1 MVLSPSGCLDSPSH
15 ALLTP
20 ERRAAAQAAILQA
33 ALDAILTI
41 DHEGRIV
48 EFNPAAEHIFGHK
61 RNEVLGRDMAG
72 LLIPPRLR
80 EQHHRGLARNL
91 ATGEGP
97 VLGRRIEMPALRSDG
112 VEFPIELAIVRIPG
126 EPPLFTAYVRDLSEA
141 KRAKQT
147 ARVADRRKNEFLSML
162 AHELRNPL
170 APILNSLHVA
180 RHPDTSAA
188 DCEQAL
194 TLADRQARHLARI
207 VDDLLEVSRVMRGTI
222 QMRPQRLDLSNLVQ
236 TTVEDRRSV
245 VEQAG
250 ISLEVNTPA
259 APVWVHGDGIRLAQ
273 VFQNLLD
280 NAAKFT
286 DAGGSVTVRLTID
299 KGSQAV
305 VTVSDTGIGIEPE
318 MLPRLFDVFAQA
330 DRTLARTRGGL
341 GLGLSVVKGLI
352 DLHGGQVA
360 AASKGPGRGAEFT
373 VRLPVEAEPP
383 ALAETSASWP
393 ASATTA
399 APSCQGLRVLVVE
412 DQRDAAASLRML
424 LEMLG
429 HETRVAYTGP
439 DGVRMAAE
447 WRPDIVLCD
456 IGLPGL
462 DGYGVARELRLNPV
476 TAQVRLLALTGYGTD
491 EDRRLTREA
500 GFDVHLTKPVA
511 PETLQDVLTWRG
523 A

>member
-1 MVLSPSGCLDSPSH
+1 MVLSPSGSLDSPSH

-48 EFNPAAEHIFGHK
+48 EFNPAAERIFGHK
-61 RNEVLGRDMAG
+61 RSDVLGRDMAG

-80 EQHHRGLARNL
+80 QQHHRGLARNL

-126 EPPLFTAYVRDLSEA
+126 EPPLFTAYVRDLSGA
-141 KRAKQT
+141 KRAEEAT
-147 ARVADRRKNEFLSML
+147 READRRKDEFLSML

-194 TLADRQARHLARI
+194 TLADRQTRHLTRI
-207 VDDLLEVSRVMRGTI
+207 VDDLLEVSRVMRGKI
-222 QMRPQRLDLSNLVQ
+222 QMRPQRLDLGNLVQ

-250 ISLEVNTPA
+250 LSLGVQTPET
-259 APVWVHGDGIRLAQ
+259 PVWVHGDAIRLAQ

-286 DAGGSVTVRLTID
+286 DAGGSVTVRLAID

-341 GLGLSVVKGLI
+341 GLGLSVVKGLV

-383 ALAETSASWP
+383 ALAETSALWP
-393 ASATTA
+393 TSAATA
-399 APSCQGLRVLVVE
+399 VPLCQRLRVLVVE

-439 DGVRMAAE
+439 DGVRMAAA

-462 DGYGVARELRLNPV
+462 DGYGVARELRLNPI

-511 PETLQDVLTWRG
+511 PETLQDVLAWRG

>member
-1 MVLSPSGCLDSPSH
+1 MVPSAHGRLDSPTH
-15 ALLTP
+15 VLLTA

-41 DHEGRIV
+41 DHHGRIV
-48 EFNPAAEHIFGHK
+48 EFNPAAERIFGHK
-61 RNEVLGRDMAG
+61 RNDVLGRDMAG
-72 LLIPPRLR
+72 LMIPPRLR
-80 EQHHRGLARNL
+80 QQHYRGLAHYL

-126 EPPLFTAYVRDLSEA
+126 EPPLFTGYVRDLSA
-141 KRAKQT
+141 VKRAEEET
-147 ARVADRRKNEFLSML
+147 REANYRKDEFLSML

-180 RHPDTSAA
+180 RQPETTAA
-188 DCEQAL
+188 DREQAL
-194 TLADRQARHLARI
+194 ALVDRQARHLTHI
-207 VDDLLEVSRVMRGTI
+207 VDDLLEVSRVLRGKI
-222 QMRPQRLDLSNLVQ
+222 QIRPQRLDLANLVR
-236 TTVEDRRSV
+236 TTAEDRRPLLD
-245 VEQAG
+245 QAG
-250 ISLEVNTPA
+250 LSLEVETPA
-259 APVWVHGDGIRLAQ
+259 KPVWVNGDAIRLSQ

-286 DAGGSVTVRLTID
+286 DHGGQVVVRLALAQAGQAAVTVGD
-299 KGSQAV
+299 N
-305 VTVSDTGIGIEPE
+305 GIGVEPE
-318 MLPRLFDVFAQA
+318 MLPRLFDAFSQA
-330 DRTLARTRGGL
+330 DRTLERTRGGL

-352 DLHGGQVA
+352 ELHGGQVE

-373 VRLPVEAEPP
+373 VRLPVEGSP
-383 ALAETSASWP
+383 ATSPEASTSMTEDVKTP
-393 ASATTA
+393 
-399 APSCQGLRVLVVE
+399 APSCRKQRVLVVE
-412 DQRDAAASLRML
+412 DQRDTAASLRML

-439 DGVRMAAE
+439 DGVRAAAE

-462 DGYGVARELRLNPV
+462 DGYGVARQLRLNPI

-500 GFDVHLTKPVA
+500 GFDVHLTKPIA
-511 PETLQDVLTWRG
+511 PETLQDVLAWRS

>member
-1 MVLSPSGCLDSPSH
+1 MAPSADRPLGSPTH
-15 ALLTP
+15 APLTA

-33 ALDAILTI
+33 ALDAILAI

-61 RNEVLGRDMAG
+61 REDVLGRDMAE
-72 LLIPPRLR
+72 LLIPSRLR
-80 EQHHRGLARNL
+80 PRHHRGLANYL

-126 EPPLFTAYVRDLSEA
+126 EPPLFTAYVRDLSAA
-141 KRAKQT
+141 KRAEET
-147 ARVADRRKNEFLSML
+147 ASEANCRKDEFLSML

-170 APILNSLHVA
+170 APILHSLHVA
-180 RHPDTSAA
+180 RQPETSAA

-194 TLADRQARHLARI
+194 TLADRQARHLTRI
-207 VDDLLEVSRVMRGTI
+207 VDDLLEVSRVMRGKVQLRT
-222 QMRPQRLDLSNLVQ
+222 QRLDLANLVQ

-250 ISLEVNTPA
+250 LSLDVKTPA
-259 APVWVHGDGIRLAQ
+259 APVWVNGDATRLSQ

-280 NAAKFT
+280 NAVRFT
-286 DAGGSVTVRLTID
+286 DRCGRVTVRLVIE
-299 KGSQAV
+299 KEAQAV
-305 VTVSDTGIGIEPE
+305 VAVRDSGIGIEPE

-352 DLHGGQVA
+352 ALHGGQVA

-373 VRLPVEAEPP
+373 VRLPIAAEPP
-383 ALAETSASWP
+383 AVAETSAPS
-393 ASATTA
+393 TA
-399 APSCQGLRVLVVE
+399 AATKTVPPRQGLRVLVVE

-429 HETRVAYTGP
+429 HQTRIAYTGP
-439 DGVRMAAE
+439 DGVRIAGE

-462 DGYGVARELRLNPV
+462 DGYGVARELRLNPI

-500 GFDVHLTKPVA
+500 GFDLHLTKPVA
-511 PETLQDVLTWRG
+511 PETLQDVLAWRSS
-523 A
+523 

>member
-1 MVLSPSGCLDSPSH
+1 MAPSADRPLVSPTH
-15 ALLTP
+15 APLTA

-61 RNEVLGRDMAG
+61 REDVLGQDMAA

-80 EQHHRGLARNL
+80 QRHRCGLANYL
-91 ATGEGP
+91 ETGEGP

-126 EPPLFTAYVRDLSEA
+126 EPPLFTAYVRDLSAA
-141 KRAKQT
+141 KLAEEG
-147 ARVADRRKNEFLSML
+147 AREADRRKDEFLSML

-180 RHPDTSAA
+180 RQPETSAA

-194 TLADRQARHLARI
+194 TLADRQARHLTRI
-207 VDDLLEVSRVMRGTI
+207 VDDLLEVSRVMRGKVEL
-222 QMRPQRLDLSNLVQ
+222 RPQRLDLTNLVQ

-250 ISLEVNTPA
+250 LSLEVKTPA
-259 APVWVHGDGIRLAQ
+259 APVWVNGDATRLSQ

-280 NAAKFT
+280 NAVRFT
-286 DAGGSVTVRLTID
+286 DRCGRVTVRLVID
-299 KGSQAV
+299 KDQAV
-305 VTVSDTGIGIEPE
+305 VTVRDSGIGIEPE

-352 DLHGGQVA
+352 ALHGGQVA

-373 VRLPVEAEPP
+373 VRLPVAAPPP
-383 ALAETSASWP
+383 ALAETSAPSLTN
-393 ASATTA
+393 ATKA
-399 APSCQGLRVLVVE
+399 VPPPQGSRVLVVE
-412 DQRDAAASLRML
+412 DQRDAAASLQML

-429 HETRVAYTGP
+429 HETRIAYTGP
-439 DGVRMAAE
+439 DGVRIAGE

-491 EDRRLTREA
+491 EDRRRTREA
-500 GFDVHLTKPVA
+500 GFDLHLTKPVA
-511 PETLQDVLTWRG
+511 PETLQDVLAWRRS
-523 A
+523 

>member
-1 MVLSPSGCLDSPSH
+1 MVPSADDRLDSPTH
-15 ALLTP
+15 VLLTA

-41 DHEGRIV
+41 DHKGRIV
-48 EFNPAAEHIFGHK
+48 EFNPAAERIFGHK
-61 RNEVLGRDMAG
+61 RNDVLGRDMAG

-80 EQHHRGLARNL
+80 QQHYRGLAHYL
-91 ATGEGP
+91 TTGEGP

-126 EPPLFTAYVRDLSEA
+126 EPPLFTGYVRDLSAA
-141 KRAKQT
+141 KRAEVD
-147 ARVADRRKNEFLSML
+147 AREASRRKDEFLSML

-180 RHPDTSAA
+180 RQPETSAA
-188 DCEQAL
+188 DREQAL
-194 TLADRQARHLARI
+194 ILADRQARHLTHI
-207 VDDLLEVSRVMRGTI
+207 VDDLLEVSRVMRGKV
-222 QMRPQRLDLSNLVQ
+222 QLRPQRLDLGNLIQ
-236 TTVEDRRSV
+236 TTVEDRRFV
-245 VEQAG
+245 AEQAG
-250 ISLEVNTPA
+250 LSLAVKTPA
-259 APVWVHGDGIRLAQ
+259 KPVWVHGDGTRLSQ

-280 NAAKFT
+280 NAVRFT
-286 DAGGSVTVRLTID
+286 DRGGKVTVHLTVD
-299 KGSQAV
+299 ERPQAV
-305 VTVSDTGIGIEPE
+305 VTVGDSGIGIEPE

-330 DRTLARTRGGL
+330 DRTLERTRGGL
-341 GLGLSVVKGLI
+341 GLGLSVVKGLV

-373 VRLPVEAEPP
+373 VRLPLETKPTT
-383 ALAETSASWP
+383 LAATSAPSP
-393 ASATTA
+393 ASVKTA
-399 APSCQGLRVLVVE
+399 VPSREGLRVLVVE

-424 LEMLG
+424 LEVLG

-439 DGVRMAAE
+439 DGVCAAAE

-462 DGYGVARELRLNPV
+462 DGYGVARELRLNPI

-500 GFDVHLTKPVA
+500 GFDLHLTKPVA
-511 PETLQDVLTWRG
+511 PETLQDVLAWRG

>member
-1 MVLSPSGCLDSPSH
+1 MVHPADDSLDSPTH
-15 ALLTP
+15 VLLTA
-20 ERRAAAQAAILQA
+20 ERRAAAQAAILQT

-48 EFNPAAEHIFGHK
+48 EFNPAAERIFGHK
-61 RNEVLGRDMAG
+61 RNDVLGRDMAG

-80 EQHHRGLARNL
+80 QQHYRGLTHYL
-91 ATGEGP
+91 ATGEGS
-97 VLGRRIEMPALRSDG
+97 VLGRRVEMPALRGDG

-126 EPPLFTAYVRDLSEA
+126 EPPLFTGYVRDLSAA
-141 KRAKQT
+141 KRAEEA
-147 ARVADRRKNEFLSML
+147 ARETDHRKDEFLSML

-170 APILNSLHVA
+170 APILNALHVA
-180 RHPDTSAA
+180 RQPETSAA

-194 TLADRQARHLARI
+194 ILADRQARHLTRI
-207 VDDLLEVSRVMRGTI
+207 VDDLLDVSRVMRGKI
-222 QMRPQRLDLSNLVQ
+222 QMRPQRLDLGNLVQ
-236 TTVEDRRSV
+236 TAVEDRRSV

-250 ISLEVNTPA
+250 LSLEVKTPA
-259 APVWVHGDGIRLAQ
+259 APVWVHGDATRLSQ

-280 NAAKFT
+280 NAVRFT
-286 DAGGSVTVRLTID
+286 DRGGSVAVRLTID
-299 KGSQAV
+299 EEAHAV
-305 VTVSDTGIGIEPE
+305 VTVGDNGIGIEPE

-330 DRTLARTRGGL
+330 DRTLERTRGGL

-352 DLHGGQVA
+352 DLHGGQVE

-373 VRLPVEAEPP
+373 VRLPVEATPP
-383 ALAETSASWP
+383 TLTDTSTSSA
-393 ASATTA
+393 ANATTA
-399 APSCQGLRVLVVE
+399 VPSRAGLRVLVVE

-439 DGVRMAAE
+439 DGVRAAEE

-462 DGYGVARELRLNPV
+462 DGYGVARELRLNPI
-476 TAQVRLLALTGYGTD
+476 TAHVRLLALTGYGTD

-500 GFDVHLTKPVA
+500 GFDLHLTKPVA
-511 PETLQDVLTWRG
+511 PEILQDVLAWRG